1 MSWSDS
7 LRWTNTNRY
16 LFGLASLS
24 GLIFVIDQITKQIA
38 LKHLSAV
45 TSTPVWDDLLRLT
58 LVFNEGGAFSTRLG
72 TSYFYTFA
80 SVLVMII
87 VVTVIYRDAGKN
99 RKLDLALALVL
110 GGALGNLTD
119 RLQFGSVIDFI
130 DFDFPDIAIPSG
142 KILFINFPGYALDR
156 WPVFNVADSAITVGM
171 VLLVVALIFDSRKKH
186 CELNPVNDSA
196 AV

>member
-7 LRWTNTNRY
+7 LRWTNINRY